1 MDKRKLFY
9 LLSPK
14 FRFLVRRIYF
24 LPIDILN
31 TIFKRRHPLEPP
43 KGLIYTGYGD
53 FIEHG
58 KIHLGFLIK
67 YAGLQP
73 NHRVL
78 DVGSGIGR
86 TAVALTSYLD
96 SNGSYEGF
104 DAVKL
109 GVDYCIRKITSK
121 YPNFKFKFVDLKNDL
136 YKSTGTEATKYKFDY
151 NDNEFDIVFLMSVFT
166 HMSMEE
172 IEHYLNE
179 IKRVL
184 KPNGKCLST
193 FFYFDQSTLDRMD
206 KNLTDINFQ
215 VDYGNCRLMDD
226 EVKSANICIEL
237 DYLKKLILNSGFK
250 IEKNIDGYWRQFENQ
265 NGNYYQDMIIFS
277 K

>member
-1 MDKRKLFY
+1 M
-9 LLSPK
+9 
-14 FRFLVRRIYF
+14 
-24 LPIDILN
+24 
-31 TIFKRRHPLEPP
+31 EPP

-121 YPNFKFKFVDLKNDL
+121 YPNFKFKFVDLK
-136 YKSTGTEATKYKFDY
+136 
-151 NDNEFDIVFLMSVFT
+151 M
-166 HMSMEE
+166 
-172 IEHYLNE
+172 
-179 IKRVL
+179 
-184 KPNGKCLST
+184 
-193 FFYFDQSTLDRMD
+193 
-206 KNLTDINFQ
+206 
-215 VDYGNCRLMDD
+215 
-226 EVKSANICIEL
+226 ICINQQG
-237 DYLKKLILNSGFK
+237 LKQQNINSIITITNLILSF
-250 IEKNIDGYWRQFENQ
+250 
-265 NGNYYQDMIIFS
+265 
-277 K
+277 